1 MSGIDYQ
8 ISGSAFPAQPI
19 DMVYGLVYTDG
30 EVLEIPKR
38 YPFRRGWGKPES
50 YCINDASPTTFPRGL
65 EICYLSINE
74 EKFYEA
80 RIEFPD
86 NLFDLLWEPEME
98 YITFGMA
105 PCGKLAIWISGEK
118 KSVLVCEIEAEETE
132 VDMELIS
139 PYNSEIT
146 LKEYCRQFNQ
156 PVRNQFESEWD
167 IFDAAMCQY
176 NYRYVFVAIKP
187 DDTDTE
193 KVQKEE
199 VKFDWIEDSLTD
211 GTYDKLHDGRLNKP
225 HRGGVPEK
233 FNLLFHRGRTV
244 WEACVWFEEDSLL
257 RHFKR
262 FYGAHP
268 ETKTDF
274 IIRIDPENKKYEL
287 ALYRQG
293 LKEPVIIPE
302 SAYQMI
308 VFKNKFEDYRS
319 ENYNQ
324 PRGAWI
330 W

>member
-1 MSGIDYQ
+1 MSKVDYQ
-8 ISGSAFPAQPI
+8 ISGAAFPTQPI

-38 YPFRRGWGKPES
+38 CPFRLGWGKPES
-50 YCINDASPTTFPRGL
+50 YCINDSSPSSYPRGL
-65 EICYLSINE
+65 EICYLSISE

-105 PCGKLAIWISGEK
+105 PGGKLAIWICGEK
-118 KSVLVCEIEAEETE
+118 KTVLVCEIEAEETE

-139 PYNSEIT
+139 PYNPEIT
-146 LKEYCRQFNQ
+146 LKAYCQQFNL
-156 PVRNQFESEWD
+156 PAENPLEPERNV
-167 IFDAAMCQY
+167 FDSAMCQY

-187 DDTDTE
+187 DKTNVE
-193 KVQKEE
+193 KEQKGEME
-199 VKFDWIEDSLTD
+199 FDWIEDSLTD
-211 GTYDKLHDGRLNKP
+211 GTCDKLHDGRLNKY
-225 HRGGVPEK
+225 HSGGVPEK
-233 FNLLFHRGRTV
+233 FNLSFHSGRME
-244 WEACVWFEEDSLL
+244 WEACVWFEDDILS
-257 RHFKR
+257 RFFKR
-262 FYGAHP
+262 FYGAHH
-268 ETKTDF
+268 ETKADF
-274 IIRIDPENKKYEL
+274 IIRIDAENRKYEL

-293 LKEPVIIPE
+293 LKEPVVIPE